1 MADADIGGIAVT
13 AVSVCSRLLFLSRE
27 PALKM
32 KFTVPTFLTLLLAA
46 SSAFAQSQPNEGFT
60 QRVQAITS
68 GEERSRQ
75 SSLWVMEV
83 HLKPM
88 RLLWVDMKDP
98 ETGETNPELFYYIC
112 YRAVNRP
119 LVQPAIGDS
128 DPVNRIDPEPG
139 PPIFIPELTLVAD
152 DAETKQ
158 VFLDQIV
165 PQAQAAINRKERR
178 TYKNSVTIA
187 GAVPEPTEAE
197 PNDEN
202 AVYGVA
208 IFRGVDP
215 DYDHFT
221 LYLSGFSNGYEVIE
235 GPNGEDVMQR
245 KTIVQKFWRPGD
257 KFDPDSLEFRFQAD
271 PAWIFRPD
279 AKARAEQNSDGQ
291 DGAEK

>member
-1 MADADIGGIAVT
+1 MKI
-13 AVSVCSRLLFLSRE
+13 SV
-27 PALKM
+27 
-32 KFTVPTFLTLLLAA
+32 LTLLAVLMTAVPA
-46 SSAFAQSQPNEGFT
+46 VAQPTEGFT
-60 QRVQAITS
+60 QRVQAVTS

-83 HLKPM
+83 DLKPL
-88 RLLWVDMKDP
+88 RLIWVDMKDP
-98 ETGETNPELFYYIC
+98 QTGETQPELFYYIC

-119 LVQPAIGDS
+119 LLQPSAGDS
-128 DPVNRIDPEPG
+128 DPLNRIDPEPG

-152 DAETKQ
+152 DADTNE
-158 VFLDQIV
+158 VFVDQILPKV
-165 PQAQAAINRKERR
+165 QAAINRKERR

-187 GAVPEPTEAE
+187 GPVPEATEEA

-202 AVYGVA
+202 ALYGVA

-215 DYDHFT
+215 DYDLFT

-257 KFDPDSLEFRFQAD
+257 KFDPASLEFRFQSD

-279 AKARAEQNSDGQ
+279 AKERAEANSN
-291 DGAEK
+291 